1 MNNYLHFL
9 EEQTKLRIIVF
20 NISSSNYEKVH
31 VVFIVTPY
39 SAPLLEGQWF
49 SLSCV
54 SCPTR
59 NFHGKDVCFSL
70 ISWVKRKETI
80 DNECE

>member
-1 MNNYLHFL
+1 MNGPIN
-9 EEQTKLRIIVF
+9 RIEDGIL
-20 NISSSNYEKVH
+20 
-31 VVFIVTPY
+31 TPY

-49 SLSCV
+49 SLSRV

-70 ISWVKRKETI
+70 ISWIKRKETI
-80 DNECE
+80 DNECKCIAGMWNELEKTRQYFVWKLL